1 MNLEYNKIRRV
12 IEIVTVILIS
22 CIFFFACSGGN
33 AKDRE
38 ILSFFEEESSAEA
51 ESEIFSPAPATEIKE
66 QTVWVYVCG
75 AVNHPGVYELS
86 VDARKADA
94 LNAAGGF
101 TEDAATDAVNLAAH
115 IEDADMLRIPHVGE
129 VCEPEE
135 NGFEQTEMM
144 RKVNINTAS
153 VSELMT
159 LPGIG
164 KSKAEAITE
173 YRKKAGGFSCTE
185 DLMKVPGIKE
195 GTFEG
200 IKEQIR
206 TE

>member
-22 CIFFFACSGGN
+22 CIFFFACSGGK

-38 ILSFFEEESSAEA
+38 ILSFSEEESSAEA
-51 ESEIFSPAPATEIKE
+51 ESEIFSAEPVVENEE

-75 AVNHPGVYELS
+75 AVNHPGVYELPA
-86 VDARKADA
+86 DARKADA

-101 TEDAATDAVNLAAH
+101 TEDADKDAVNLAAY

-164 KSKAEAITE
+164 KSKAEAIAE

>member
-1 MNLEYNKIRRV
+1 M
-12 IEIVTVILIS
+12 
-22 CIFFFACSGGN
+22 
-33 AKDRE
+33 
-38 ILSFFEEESSAEA
+38 
-51 ESEIFSPAPATEIKE
+51 
-66 QTVWVYVCG
+66 
-75 AVNHPGVYELS
+75 
-86 VDARKADA
+86 
-94 LNAAGGF
+94 
-101 TEDAATDAVNLAAH
+101 NLAAH

-153 VSELMT
+153 EKELMT

-164 KSKAEAITE
+164 KSKAEAIAE

>member
-1 MNLEYNKIRRV
+1 MDSIAETTAIDR
-12 IEIVTVILIS
+12 
-22 CIFFFACSGGN
+22 FFLRKFRHIT
-33 AKDRE
+33 DM
-38 ILSFFEEESSAEA
+38 
-51 ESEIFSPAPATEIKE
+51 E
-66 QTVWVYVCG
+66 Q
-75 AVNHPGVYELS
+75 A
-86 VDARKADA
+86 
-94 LNAAGGF
+94 
-101 TEDAATDAVNLAAH
+101 LAASA
-115 IEDADMLRIPHVGE
+115 EDADMLRIPHLGE

-135 NGFEQTEMM
+135 DGFEQSEMT

-153 VSELMT
+153 ESELMT